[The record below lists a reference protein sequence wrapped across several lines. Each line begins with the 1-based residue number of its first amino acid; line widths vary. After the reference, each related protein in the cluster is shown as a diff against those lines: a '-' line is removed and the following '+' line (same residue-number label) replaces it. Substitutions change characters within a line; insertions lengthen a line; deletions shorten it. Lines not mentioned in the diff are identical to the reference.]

1 MRRSRRARLEL
12 TPLLDVMFLVL
23 VFFIYCIFD
32 MAVHRGMKVGLPDA
46 EGSAERGERIVVVV
60 GADDSVELNGIRMT
74 RDEAVARVKA
84 LSAAGVEIPVLVSA
98 DRRASFGAGV
108 ELLAALKE
116 AGVAAAS
123 VQVSGK
129 RK

>member
-1 MRRSRRARLEL
+1 MKRNRKARLEL

-23 VFFIYCIFD
+23 VFFIYCIFE
-32 MAVHRGMKVGLPDA
+32 MAVHRGMKVDLPDA
-46 EGSAERGERIVVVV
+46 KGAPERGERIVITV
-60 GADDSVELNGIRMT
+60 GADDSVELNGMRMT
-74 RDEAVARVKA
+74 RDEAVERVKT
-84 LSAAGVEIPVLVSA
+84 LSAAGVKMPVLVSG

-116 AGVAAAS
+116 AGVDAAS

-129 RK
+129 RE